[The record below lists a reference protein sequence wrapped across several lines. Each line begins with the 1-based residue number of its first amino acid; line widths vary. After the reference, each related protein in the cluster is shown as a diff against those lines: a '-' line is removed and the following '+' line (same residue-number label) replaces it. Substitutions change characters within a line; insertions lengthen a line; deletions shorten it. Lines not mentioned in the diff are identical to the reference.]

1 MLTGTTVNGFNGQES
16 NNWVEKYSER
26 HRFQR
31 VTELPSGISLPKKV
45 RIYQRF
51 DHFVLQWWDRQVKK
65 TLSTRVDGDLI
76 EAITKAREID
86 EKLLNFRRTSSG
98 NPKLNHNQLIDL
110 YKTYLEKRADMGEIA
125 PATVMRYKNAIVHFE
140 HFVKQP
146 HILSRYDRVCKVDS
160 NFAMDFRAYLKNL
173 WITPNGHSKG
183 MKKRLTSAPYVI
195 NVVRGLFVWAMNDRS
210 GHLLPEGFINPF
222 AGKYRDTEVVSE
234 DLLGDPDITLNMAV
248 DFLRECDVWQLPLFC
263 MYIFYGL
270 RVSEPCWLFTDS
282 ISDDWIKI
290 ECDKSIGYVTKGRRG
305 KRLPLVA
312 PVKRALELAAC
323 LSNNGLLFQRRQNV
337 KLKQVR
343 GLTRSREEFRETF
356 SKKVMEL
363 KVSSASRSIEIR
375 NEIHHQSGG
384 LTYGLIEKEF
394 LMIRDRLRWPKN
406 ATLKDF
412 RHLFSTCIGNSGIP
426 EHYRKYLMGQS
437 QGKAAIVRYT
447 HLNQLQEQ
455 FHSGLQRQ
463 MGPALDALRDRLDEL
478 ERNDLMPEPDSS
490 EPVQAGLNLPAS
502 VLHAGMTFNPIFF
515 ESVNT

>member
-1 MLTGTTVNGFNGQES
+1 V
-16 NNWVEKYSER
+16 
-26 HRFQR
+26 
-31 VTELPSGISLPKKV
+31 
-45 RIYQRF
+45 
-51 DHFVLQWWDRQVKK
+51 
-65 TLSTRVDGDLI
+65 
-76 EAITKAREID
+76 ITKAREID
-86 EKLLNFRRTSSG
+86 EQLLNFRRTYAG

-146 HILSRYDRVCKVDS
+146 HILSRFDRVYKVDS

-183 MKKRLTSAPYVI
+183 MKKRLTSVPYVMD
-195 NVVRGLFVWAMNDRS
+195 VVRGLFVWAMNDRS

-282 ISDDWIKI
+282 ISDGWIRI

-312 PVKRALELAAC
+312 PVKRALELASC
-323 LSNNGLLFQRRQNV
+323 LSNNG
-337 KLKQVR
+337 
-343 GLTRSREEFRETF
+343 
-356 SKKVMEL
+356 
-363 KVSSASRSIEIR
+363 
-375 NEIHHQSGG
+375 
-384 LTYGLIEKEF
+384 
-394 LMIRDRLRWPKN
+394 
-406 ATLKDF
+406 
-412 RHLFSTCIGNSGIP
+412 
-426 EHYRKYLMGQS
+426 LMGQS

-455 FHSGLQRQ
+455 FHSGLQQQ
-463 MGPALDALRDRLDEL
+463 MGP
-478 ERNDLMPEPDSS
+478 
-490 EPVQAGLNLPAS
+490 VG
-502 VLHAGMTFNPIFF
+502 
-515 ESVNT
+515 